1 MPAEI
6 VTKIPT
12 LPPRVA
18 DAHKG
23 EFGHVLVVGGSRAM
37 GGAAALCG
45 LGALRSGAGL
55 VTVATADAAQA
66 VVATFSPS
74 YMTAALPS
82 DAAGLLTAAAEAPAL
97 ALAAERDVLAV
108 GPGLGRSLGVTQVV
122 VALMARSQK
131 PIVLDADGLNAVA
144 NRPEALRRRG
154 PLVLT
159 PHPGE
164 FARLAGVPVAAQQQ
178 DREPQAL
185 RYAADI
191 GCVLILK
198 GAGTLVTDGRR
209 LYRNATGNP
218 GMATG
223 GTGDVLTGVVASLM
237 AQGFDPFLA
246 AVLGVYIHGRAG
258 DLARDELGEAGMA
271 SSDLIDY
278 LPRAFKAHAAERPA

>member
-1 MPAEI
+1 MAAEI
-6 VTKIPT
+6 ITRIPA
-12 LPPRVA
+12 LRPRDA

-37 GGAAALCG
+37 GGAAALAG
-45 LGALRSGAGL
+45 LGALRGGAGL

-82 DAAGLLTAAAEAPAL
+82 DAAGVLTAAAEAPVV

-108 GPGLGRSLGVTQVV
+108 GPGLGKSLGVTQVV
-122 VALMARSQK
+122 VALMSRTQK
-131 PIVLDADGLNAVA
+131 PAILDADGLNAVA
-144 NRPEALRRRG
+144 NRPEVLRRRS

-164 FARLAGVPVAAQQQ
+164 FGRLASITPAALKNDPEGV
-178 DREPQAL
+178 AL
-185 RYAADI
+185 RYAAAVECI
-191 GCVLILK
+191 LVLK
-198 GAGTLVTDGRR
+198 GSRTLVTDGRR

-223 GTGDVLTGVVASLM
+223 GTGDVLTGLIAALM
-237 AQGFDPFLA
+237 AQEMNPFNA
-246 AVLGVYIHGRAG
+246 SILGVYVHGIAG
-258 DLARDELGEAGMA
+258 DLARDALGEVSLV

-278 LPRAFKAHAAERPA
+278 LPQAFKKAAAEAPA